1 MLVVFVAALIVL
13 VMLTNALSR
22 SVRSSPLGKPD
33 RILGAGF
40 GVLCAWV
47 AIGTAFLFYGYL
59 GPHAAAAGG
68 RGRRHLP
75 DDQGNG
81 QFRRT
86 LPAAGLPH
94 PPAGRSSRH
103 RRSIPCQRSARRR
116 PTPKPPDV
124 PKPPQ

>member
-1 MLVVFVAALIVL
+1 MPSCSSPRGSPPAGWRWRYAKVIQPEVEQLVGSTELAYFLAMLAVFVAALIVL

-59 GPHAAAAGG
+59 GPRASC
-68 RGRRHLP
+68 R
-75 DDQGNG
+75 
-81 QFRRT
+81 
-86 LPAAGLPH
+86 
-94 PPAGRSSRH
+94 
-103 RRSIPCQRSARRR
+103 RRSRAA
-116 PTPKPPDV
+116 PPSR
-124 PKPPQ
+124 